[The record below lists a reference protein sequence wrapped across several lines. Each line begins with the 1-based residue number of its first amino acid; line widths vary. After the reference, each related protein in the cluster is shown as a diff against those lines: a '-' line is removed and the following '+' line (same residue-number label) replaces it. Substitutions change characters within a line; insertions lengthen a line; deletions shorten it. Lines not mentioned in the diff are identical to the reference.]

1 MVDIMTRVE
10 FEAMEFEEVM
20 EELNRERDDITSY
33 EMLKEYATEK
43 IEEDNFLVAIH
54 ILEALQSDMAEWYE
68 YDYCM
73 GTLQTPSGIT
83 DKEDIEHMIDD
94 EE

>member
-1 MVDIMTRVE
+1 MTRVE

-43 IEEDNFLVAIH
+43 IEEDNVIVLN
-54 ILEALQSDMAEWYE
+54 QK
-68 YDYCM
+68 
-73 GTLQTPSGIT
+73 GG
-83 DKEDIEHMIDD
+83 
-94 EE
+94 

>member
-1 MVDIMTRVE
+1 MTRVE

-73 GTLQTPSGIT
+73 GTLQPPSGIT